1 MPVDGVNN
9 YNNIF
14 TNTTSESADTK
25 NDLDKNA
32 FLKLLVAEIQNQNP
46 LEPMDNQKFVEQ
58 MTQFST
64 MEQMTN
70 MSESFQEFM
79 NASMATTRLQASAV
93 VGKYAVIEGNEIKFR
108 DNSAESIVFNVEE
121 QGEVL
126 IRITNPDGK
135 LIREENLGYKEAGIH
150 GYQWDG
156 RDDSG
161 TMQAEGTY
169 NYQLVVVDSTG
180 QEKTFGGVDGGTV
193 EAVQFVD
200 NNIYVIVNGQKYN
213 FEDIIEISEAPEETQ
228 ET

>member
-1 MPVDGVNN
+1 MPIDGVNN

-14 TNTTSESADTK
+14 TNATSDNAEQK
-25 NDLDKNA
+25 NALDKDA

-46 LEPMDNQKFVEQ
+46 LEPMDNQKFVDQ
-58 MTQFST
+58 MTQFTT

-70 MSESFQEFM
+70 MSESFQDFIE
-79 NASMATTRLQASAV
+79 ASMATTKLQASAV
-93 VGKYAVIEGNEIKFR
+93 VGKYAVIEGNEIKFQ
-108 DNSAESIVFNVEE
+108 DNSAEGVVFNVEE
-121 QGEVL
+121 AGEVL
-126 IRITNPDGK
+126 IRITNQDGK
-135 LIREENLGYKEAGIH
+135 QIREENVGYKEAGIH

-161 TMQAEGTY
+161 TVQAEGTY

-200 NNIYVIVNGQKYN
+200 NSIYVIVNGQKYN
-213 FEDIIEISEAPEETQ
+213 FEDIIEISEVPEDTQ
-228 ET
+228 EA